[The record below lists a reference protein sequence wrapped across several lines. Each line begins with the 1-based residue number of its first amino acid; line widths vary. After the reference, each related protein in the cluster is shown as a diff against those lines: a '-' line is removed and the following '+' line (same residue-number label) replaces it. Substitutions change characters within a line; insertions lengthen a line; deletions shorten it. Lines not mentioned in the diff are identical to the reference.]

1 MMTCC
6 PHCQGA
12 EERCFNQRTAESELR
27 RYQRNGARRT
37 TKRLLDALK
46 SAGVTGM
53 TLLDIGGGIGVIQHE
68 LNAAGVTD
76 ITDVDASRAYLR
88 IAQQEAEQRGYTAQY
103 VYGDFVT
110 LADQIEAADIVTM
123 DRVIC
128 CYPDG
133 EALVNTAAARAR
145 RFFGVVYPRDNVWM
159 RLAEPLINSI
169 YRLRGN
175 PFRIFVHPTATVE
188 RIVATNGLQK
198 IAQHNGLLWQVVVY
212 ARRNGRADSPPLNVS

>member
-1 MMTCC
+1 
-6 PHCQGA
+6 
-12 EERCFNQRTAESELR
+12 
-27 RYQRNGARRT
+27 
-37 TKRLLDALK
+37 
-46 SAGVTGM
+46 M

-68 LNAAGVTD
+68 LNAAGVTG
-76 ITDVDASRAYLR
+76 ITDVDASRAYLQ
-88 IAQQEAEQRGYTAQY
+88 IAQQEAEQRGYAARY

-133 EALVNTAAARAR
+133 EALVTTAVTRAK
-145 RFFGVVYPRDNVWM
+145 RFFGVVYPRDNLWM
-159 RLAEPLINSI
+159 RLAEPLLNGF

-188 RIVATNGLQK
+188 RIVATNGLQE
-198 IAQHNGLLWQVVVY
+198 IARHNGLLWQVVVY
-212 ARRNGRADSPPLNVS
+212 ARSSGRADSPP